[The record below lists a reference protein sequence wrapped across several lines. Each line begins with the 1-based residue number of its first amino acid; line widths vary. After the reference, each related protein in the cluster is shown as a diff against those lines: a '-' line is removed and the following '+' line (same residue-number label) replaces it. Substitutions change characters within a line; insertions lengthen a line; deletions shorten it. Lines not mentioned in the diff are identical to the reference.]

1 MKDYSK
7 IDRQKYLSYLFHP
20 SSGKFLPAQDDQDV
34 DIVINEEV
42 RLGCRFFLADR
53 EYPTILYFHGNG
65 ETPSDYNQ
73 IAPLYVAKNLNFFV
87 ATYRGYGRSSGT
99 PSVASMMSD
108 AKIVFKYLK
117 TKMAELE
124 MNESLFV
131 MGRSIG
137 SAAAIE
143 LCATYA
149 DDIKGLIVESGFA
162 DTLPLLE
169 NIGLSLHDE
178 ELKEEDG
185 FGNLDKIQ
193 DIKLPTLILHGAED
207 ILIPFKQA
215 ERLQSFSGAKAKK
228 FFLIPRA
235 DHNSIIAVGGDNYFL
250 TIRGFISD
258 LVGEYAW
265 IKLRKRFRKNRKK
278 DDE

>member
-7 IDRQKYLSYLFHP
+7 IDNQKYLNYLFHP
-20 SSGKFLPAQDDQDV
+20 SSGEFVPAQDDQDV

-42 RLGCRFFLADR
+42 CLGCRFFLADI

-65 ETPSDYNQ
+65 ESPSDYNQ
-73 IAPLYVAKNLNFFV
+73 IAPLYGAKDLNFFV
-87 ATYRGYGRSSGT
+87 ATYRGYERSNGT
-99 PSVASMMSD
+99 PNVANMMSD
-108 AKIVFKYLK
+108 AKVIFKYLK
-117 TKMAELE
+117 AKMAELG

-143 LCATYA
+143 LCTTYA

-162 DTLPLLE
+162 DTIPLLE
-169 NIGLSLHDE
+169 NIGMNIKE
-178 ELKEEDG
+178 EDLTEEDG
-185 FGNLDKIQ
+185 FGNLDKIRE
-193 DIKLPTLILHGAED
+193 IKLPTLILHGAED
-207 ILIPFKQA
+207 NLIPFKQA
-215 ERLQSFSGAKAKK
+215 EKLQSFSGAKAKK

-235 DHNSIIAVGGDNYFL
+235 DHNSIIAVGGDHYFI
-250 TIRGFISD
+250 TIRGFIND
-258 LVGEYAW
+258 LTGEYAW
-265 IKLRKRFRKNRKK
+265 IKLRKRFRKNQK